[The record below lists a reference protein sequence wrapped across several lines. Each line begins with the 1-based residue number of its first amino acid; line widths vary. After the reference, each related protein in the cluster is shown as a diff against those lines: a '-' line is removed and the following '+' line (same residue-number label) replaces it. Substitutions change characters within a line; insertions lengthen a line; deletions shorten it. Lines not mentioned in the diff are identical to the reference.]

1 MQRLDN
7 NIFLAVLVIAT
18 LALGWIIA
26 PYFGAILWGIIAAI
40 LFGPFY
46 GRLLNHMPRHRN
58 LAALITLSLIV
69 AIAVIP
75 AVILGILVVQEVT
88 GLYDKLRAGHI
99 DFMLMFQHIQDML
112 PKWAVRSLDRIGLM
126 DLDLLRKQVSSELA
140 NSVQMIAG
148 QALSIGRAAFN
159 FIVTVGIAL
168 YLAFFLM
175 RDGDKLSRILD
186 GAVPLSEHTR
196 HEVAKKFIAVTRA
209 TINGSMVVAIV
220 QGMLGG
226 AVFWALGISAPLLWG
241 VVMAFFSLLPA
252 IGTGL
257 VWVPVAI
264 YLLASGAVVKGL
276 ILVVCGLFVI
286 GMVDNVL
293 RPILVGRGTRIPDY
307 IVLISTLGG
316 LEIFG
321 FNGIIVGPVI
331 ASLFLTV
338 WEIFAVARQMTPE
351 ERASR
356 HMIDQF

>member
-1 MQRLDN
+1 
-7 NIFLAVLVIAT
+7 
-18 LALGWIIA
+18 
-26 PYFGAILWGIIAAI
+26 
-40 LFGPFY
+40 
-46 GRLLNHMPRHRN
+46 
-58 LAALITLSLIV
+58 
-69 AIAVIP
+69 
-75 AVILGILVVQEVT
+75 
-88 GLYDKLRAGHI
+88 
-99 DFMLMFQHIQDML
+99 
-112 PKWAVRSLDRIGLM
+112 
-126 DLDLLRKQVSSELA
+126 
-140 NSVQMIAG
+140 MIAG
-148 QALSIGRAAFN
+148 QALSIGRATFN
-159 FIVTVGIAL
+159 FFVTVGIAL

-175 RDGDKLSRILD
+175 RDGDKLSRTLD

-196 HEVAKKFIAVTRA
+196 REVAKKFIAVTRA

-226 AVFWALGISAPLLWG
+226 AVFWSLGISAPLLWG

-276 ILVVCGLFVI
+276 ILIACGVFVI
-286 GMVDNVL
+286 GTVDNVL

-321 FNGIIVGPVI
+321 FNGIVVGPVI

-338 WEIFAVARQMTPE
+338 WEIFAAARHMTDE
-351 ERASR
+351 ERANK